1 MSTKQ
6 LMEKITCKTY
16 KKYIKT
22 DKFIAMPAHSIFQLY
37 DPTNGLQSIGQ
48 LQRPAM
54 DKDHKI
60 F

>member
-1 MSTKQ
+1 
-6 LMEKITCKTY
+6 MEKITCKTY